1 MRTFYVLN
9 ILLVGICFLQSCKDE
24 IATARVKTRYGIH
37 KIYFNGQEQIT
48 HNGTDTFYYTPE
60 GKYDSMT
67 NGLITRMERK
77 GDIVETRT
85 YTQSGV
91 VVSSSI
97 TYLDENAREDSVVII
112 NGGHIAYIH
121 KYIYNKEGFLV
132 EDRQYSAQAPKFSVT
147 LFEVENGNRKTEE
160 LAVLPNTDTSVVRDP
175 ATGKLD
181 TFITRYYNILVHN
194 GFYTDKPAM
203 PTAVN
208 YGKGPFDMGS
218 KNLKK
223 MSVQLSAKG
232 DTEEV
237 YYWNYTFD
245 KKGRVV
251 TEVETTRNRTEYDS
265 VYYTYY

>member
-1 MRTFYVLN
+1 MKTSYALGVLVVVVS
-9 ILLVGICFLQSCKDE
+9 IFQSCKDE
-24 IATARVKTRYGIH
+24 IASARVKTRYGIH
-37 KIYFNGQEQIT
+37 KIYFNGEEQVT

-60 GKYDSMT
+60 GKYDYMA
-67 NGLITRMERK
+67 NGLVTRMERT
-77 GDIVETRT
+77 GNTVETKT

-91 VVSSSI
+91 LVSAST
-97 TYLDENAREDSVVII
+97 TYFDEKGREDSVVII

-121 KYIYNKEGFLV
+121 KYIYDEAGFLIQ
-132 EDRQYSAQAPKFSVT
+132 DRQYSAQAPKFSVT
-147 LFEVENGNRKTEE
+147 AFKVENGNRVSEE
-160 LAVLPNTDTSVVRDP
+160 LAVLPNTDTSIVRNNT
-175 ATGKLD
+175 TGKLD
-181 TFITRYYNILVHN
+181 TFITRYYNILINN

-251 TEVETTRNRTEYDS
+251 TEVETTRNSTEYDS
-265 VYYTYY
+265 TVYTYY